1 MDNGRLQSTVEA
13 AMIGT
18 ETKGRIWFNEYFDQK
33 WAVTMLGLNRFEEPR
48 MANAETSQT
57 PSN

>member
-1 MDNGRLQSTVEA
+1 
-13 AMIGT
+13 MIGT
-18 ETKGRIWFNEYFDQK
+18 ETEGRIWFNEYFDQK

-48 MANAETSQT
+48 MANAETGQT